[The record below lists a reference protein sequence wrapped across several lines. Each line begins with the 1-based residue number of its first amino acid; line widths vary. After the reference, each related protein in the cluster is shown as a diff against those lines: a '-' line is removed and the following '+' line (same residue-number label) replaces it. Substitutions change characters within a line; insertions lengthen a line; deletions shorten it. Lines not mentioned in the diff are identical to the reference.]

1 MPARAKAGAKRSR
14 PRSARCLVRAGSGVV
29 PDGAAGAGG
38 GVGLALSCLR
48 NLARAPTAKT
58 RPPVRGSLRFFNSSW
73 GMAFNRATEAQP
85 AATKASA
92 YLPKSAVSRNAF
104 RSEAALPFWGGGG
117 GGGGGFLAASL
128 CAVAG
133 SRVATAATIWRS
145 DAASSFV
152 MAFAPGARIS
162 NASAAES
169 VAAVAS
175 TASALTMIIAGVAC
189 CALCVLVPSLAP
201 CLCSAA
207 ALAIAAKLARRVAV
221 DFAAVAR

>member
-14 PRSARCLVRAGSGVV
+14 PRSARCLVRAGSGVA
-29 PDGAAGAGG
+29 PDGGGAGG

-58 RPPVRGSLRFFNSSW
+58 LPPVRGSFRFFSSSW
-73 GMAFNRATEAQP
+73 GMAFSRATEAQP

-92 YLPKSAVSRNAF
+92 YLPRSAVSRNVF
-104 RSEAALPFWGGGG
+104 SSDAALPFWGGGG
-117 GGGGGFLAASL
+117 GGGGFLAASR

-152 MAFAPGARIS
+152 MAFAPGASIS

-175 TASALTMIIAGVAC
+175 TASALTMIMSRAC
-189 CALCVLVPSLAP
+189 WFGLGCWALCV
-201 CLCSAA
+201 C
-207 ALAIAAKLARRVAV
+207 
-221 DFAAVAR
+221 